1 MTVSELKTAVMALPL
16 DEKKSFIL
24 EALPGLASDA
34 MADPSFMMELLPVL
48 LGIVKKSG
56 IDIQQLLQFAMM
68 MQGAPAGGDNR

>member
-24 EALPGLASDA
+24 EVLPGLASDA
-34 MADPSFMMELLPVL
+34 MVDPSFMMELLPVL

-68 MQGAPAGGDNR
+68 MQGTPAGENR